1 VQGPL
6 DLYTLRAN
14 RPLAEAIAATLDRP
28 LGALEIIDFP
38 NENIFVRI
46 GDNARERDVFLI
58 APLDRPVNGS
68 IMELLISVDAFKRAS
83 AGRITAVLPHY
94 AYGRS
99 DKKDQPRVPITAR
112 LLADL
117 LETAGVHR
125 VLTLDLHAAQLQGFF
140 RVPVDELS
148 AMPLLAEE
156 IRLQGTDKLTVVTD
170 LGFARRARELAES
183 LGAPLAIVEKRRE
196 GSGAENSARVLRVIG
211 DVAGRRVLIVDDEVD
226 TAGTLVEI
234 ARAVADAGALEVR
247 AAATHGVLSPG
258 ALERI
263 AASPIQELLLTDS
276 LAAREGEA
284 AARIRRISI
293 APLFAAAIERIHDG
307 RSVGALFGR

>member
-1 VQGPL
+1 MQGPL
-6 DLYTLRAN
+6 DLYALRAN
-14 RPLAEAIAATLDRP
+14 RPLAEAIAHTLDRP

-58 APLDRPVNGS
+58 APLDRPVNES

-125 VLTLDLHAAQLQGFF
+125 VLTLDLHAAQIQGFF

-148 AMPLLAEE
+148 AMPLLAAE
-156 IRLQGTDKLTVVTD
+156 IRLHGTDKLTVVTD

-211 DVAGRRVLIVDDEVD
+211 DVIGRRVLIVDDEVD

-234 ARAVADAGALEVR
+234 ARAVTAAGALEVR

-258 ALERI
+258 SLERI

-276 LAAREGEA
+276 LAARDGEA

>member
-1 VQGPL
+1 MQGPL
-6 DLYTLRAN
+6 DLYALRAN
-14 RPLAEAIAATLDRP
+14 RSLAEAISHELDRP

-38 NENIFVRI
+38 NENLFVRI
-46 GDNARERDVFLI
+46 GENARERDVFLI
-58 APLDRPVNGS
+58 APLDRPVNRS
-68 IMELLISVDAFKRAS
+68 VMELLITIDAFKRAS

-117 LETAGVHR
+117 LETAGVDR
-125 VLTLDLHAAQLQGFF
+125 VLTLDLHAGQLQGFF

-148 AMPLLAEE
+148 AMPLLAEAV
-156 IRLQGTDKLTVVTD
+156 RNHGTERLTVVTD
-170 LGFARRARELAES
+170 LGFARRARLLAES
-183 LGAPLAIVEKRRE
+183 LGVPLAIVEKRRE
-196 GSGAENSARVLRVIG
+196 GSGAANRARVLTVIG
-211 DVAGRRVLIVDDEVD
+211 EVRDRRVLIVDDEVD

-234 ARAVADAGALEVR
+234 ARAVRDAGATEVR

-258 ALERI
+258 SIERI
-263 AASPIQELLLTDS
+263 AAAPIDELLLTDS
-276 LAAREGEA
+276 LAAREGEGE
-284 AARIRRISI
+284 ARIRRISV
-293 APLFAAAIERIHDG
+293 APLLAAAIARIHDG